1 MGIMQTVLNAL
12 GLNDRSD
19 QELGSFENDQ
29 EIGSFD
35 DDRISWNPDP
45 ARPGETVEIEY
56 RGLLQNS
63 GADQVYLHYGFDS
76 WNRSVR
82 TVPMEKQEDG
92 AFRASILAEGEREIN
107 FCFKDAG
114 ENWDNNNGNNWTLH
128 LR

>member
-12 GLNDRSD
+12 GLNE
-19 QELGSFENDQ
+19 QNNEEF
-29 EIGSFD
+29 GSFD

-56 RGLLQNS
+56 RGLLPNS

-76 WNRSVR
+76 WNRQVR
-82 TVPMEKQEDG
+82 TIPMEKKEDG
-92 AFRASILAEGEREIN
+92 AFRAAILAEGEHEIN

-128 LR
+128 LV